1 MDSNL
6 PTPGSHLLV
15 NSPVSSSGASTKT
28 LWSQDDLFDD
38 DINEM
43 ELAQRYHED
52 SQDFDDYD
60 NRWNEDEIVPNTP
73 PGSVDVSAIMRGD
86 TSRNG
91 DFYIHSF
98 TYHILNTNG
107 TLELRLGT
115 LTRRIT
121 VLNREVIMRQDTEH
135 F

>member
-1 MDSNL
+1 
-6 PTPGSHLLV
+6 
-15 NSPVSSSGASTKT
+15 
-28 LWSQDDLFDD
+28 
-38 DINEM
+38 M
-43 ELAQRYHED
+43 ELAQRYRED
-52 SQDFDDYD
+52 SQDFDSYD

-73 PGSVDVSAIMRGD
+73 PGSLNVSAIMRGD

-115 LTRRIT
+115 VTRRIT

-135 F
+135 FQTPEEGESRACHNPSGCAYGAHRATPSSARVMTCPDRP